1 MTTCYRTGGDRG
13 GDRVAE
19 MLAGLQL
26 GLCGACGRA
35 RYGSRRQARHAAR
48 VAAPGVRLRAYR
60 CGRAWHLT
68 SPGAPQFIAPPV
80 TVLQPPG
87 PHWRRGLDRRGGDER
102 AYRRSGLQGHGRPQD
117 VACRLS
123 HLDDT
128 DPLEDAHATHTTI
141 RRRAGSGAGGGG
153 VR

>member
-1 MTTCYRTGGDRG
+1 MTTDPCLGGNRG
-13 GDRVAE
+13 FDRVAE
-19 MLAGLQL
+19 VLAGLQL

-60 CGRAWHLT
+60 CGNAWHLT

-80 TVLQPPG
+80 TVLQSPE
-87 PHWRRGLDRRGGDER
+87 PHRRRGLDRRGGDER
-102 AYRRSGLQGHGRPQD
+102 AYRRSGLHGHGRPQN
-117 VACRLS
+117 VAGHRS
-123 HLDDT
+123 HRSAT
-128 DPLEDAHATHTTI
+128 DPLEDAHATHTTA
-141 RRRAGSGAGGGG
+141 RRRGGPGG